1 MSVAQNGEL
10 EVSTWGHHTQM
21 VLSST
26 ATNATIFREHAGE
39 KSNRAGSGSLREG
52 QRWDEGE
59 TNKETE
65 MDHF

>member
-1 MSVAQNGEL
+1 
-10 EVSTWGHHTQM
+10 M

-39 KSNRAGSGSLREG
+39 KSNRADSGSLREG
-52 QRWDEGE
+52 QRWAEGE
-59 TNKETE
+59 TNTETE